1 MKKIS
6 IIVLYVFCLF
16 QQANAQI
23 VLNDSIL
30 NASVSHLAEIA
41 EDKEHE
47 FDLNG
52 LLENGGLE
60 FRPLEKPLATLDF
73 NSSRW
78 FVRFTVQNTAVAQQ
92 IMMETAR
99 PITNRV
105 DLFEI
110 QKGEI
115 VQSWKS
121 GDGRAFQKKT
131 FEHRKNIFP
140 IKFKPNETK
149 TFYLILESDGEVIN
163 LPLIFWEQKQ
173 FYTKD
178 YNHQLFH
185 GLYFGMLAVV
195 IFIFFIFYLLL
206 KEISFLYYVLYVFFQ
221 LLLQMSL
228 EGFSFQY
235 LFPNQL
241 YWTNNIVL
249 ISASG
254 TVFFVI
260 LYAMNFLKLRKRLLK
275 WNTFYRAVLFVIL
288 IICAMSL
295 MNNSVLHE
303 ISYPIINIVS
313 FIGIVTIVHL
323 IFKLKRKG
331 YAVNNAFALGF
342 VILIAGA
349 VVFILGNLGVLGDA
363 QLSEMSLKISSG
375 LEVLALSVSMAGKYR
390 ELQQEKELA
399 QEKALEKLEQLVK
412 ERTAVVSAQKEK
424 IEDQNKDIVDSIKYA
439 QRIQGAMLPD
449 QETLDAVLQ
458 DHFIFFR
465 PRDIVSGDFYFSQ
478 KTKTKSGNSID
489 VFAAV
494 DCTGHGV
501 PGAFMSFIG
510 YNLLQ
515 DSIKENIA
523 EEPAKALS
531 FLNEGL
537 MTLLNV
543 REKEKAGES
552 LRDGMDMALCGLDRQ
567 NNVLHYA
574 GAKNALF
581 IITRAENNQEYPN
594 SKEPL
599 FNTTQT
605 KMLIEIKADRHPI
618 GLYGDLTSHTFDN
631 HTIPVRKGD
640 LIYIF
645 SDGYADQFG
654 GYDEEKRAKKL
665 GSKRFKKLLLEVAH
679 LGMKEQLEY
688 IEQTFDDW
696 RGPIDQL
703 DDVVLIGVRV

>member
-275 WNTFYRAVLFVIL
+275 WNTFYRAVL
-288 IICAMSL
+288 S
-295 MNNSVLHE
+295 
-303 ISYPIINIVS
+303 
-313 FIGIVTIVHL
+313 
-323 IFKLKRKG
+323 
-331 YAVNNAFALGF
+331 
-342 VILIAGA
+342 
-349 VVFILGNLGVLGDA
+349 
-363 QLSEMSLKISSG
+363 
-375 LEVLALSVSMAGKYR
+375 
-390 ELQQEKELA
+390 
-399 QEKALEKLEQLVK
+399 
-412 ERTAVVSAQKEK
+412 
-424 IEDQNKDIVDSIKYA
+424 
-439 QRIQGAMLPD
+439 
-449 QETLDAVLQ
+449 
-458 DHFIFFR
+458 
-465 PRDIVSGDFYFSQ
+465 
-478 KTKTKSGNSID
+478 
-489 VFAAV
+489 
-494 DCTGHGV
+494 
-501 PGAFMSFIG
+501 
-510 YNLLQ
+510 
-515 DSIKENIA
+515 
-523 EEPAKALS
+523 
-531 FLNEGL
+531 
-537 MTLLNV
+537 
-543 REKEKAGES
+543 
-552 LRDGMDMALCGLDRQ
+552 
-567 NNVLHYA
+567 
-574 GAKNALF
+574 
-581 IITRAENNQEYPN
+581 
-594 SKEPL
+594 
-599 FNTTQT
+599 
-605 KMLIEIKADRHPI
+605 
-618 GLYGDLTSHTFDN
+618 LTSCSN
-631 HTIPVRKGD
+631 
-640 LIYIF
+640 F
-645 SDGYADQFG
+645 SKAFSC
-654 GYDEEKRAKKL
+654 A
-665 GSKRFKKLLLEVAH
+665 SSFSC
-679 LGMKEQLEY
+679 
-688 IEQTFDDW
+688 
-696 RGPIDQL
+696 
-703 DDVVLIGVRV
+703 